1 MNNKKSSTQISSVY
15 TQLSS
20 VKQIPI
26 ANNKLGSKTVKT
38 TRIGNVD
45 SSTLNKFKITNQ
57 NQTLANGMLSVN
69 PIKSIPNPVTV
80 NGDSKIRTSIRTQIN
95 GNHNYNS
102 STTSKLSPI
111 KKTQLKSVSSTSSLS
126 SSGTGIAS
134 KNSSTTSLN
143 NNNNHFIENNNNNSL
158 TDSIS
163 IKCKDQNHNNL
174 NDFTK
179 LNNNLNLN
187 SKLMKNISN
196 GVN

>member
-1 MNNKKSSTQISSVY
+1 MNNKKSSTQISSIY

-38 TRIGNVD
+38 TRIGNVEC
-45 SSTLNKFKITNQ
+45 STLNKFKTTNQ
-57 NQTLANGMLSVN
+57 NQSLANGMLPV
-69 PIKSIPNPVTV
+69 KSIPNPVTV
-80 NGDSKIRTSIRTQIN
+80 NGDSKIKTSIKTQMN
-95 GNHNYNS
+95 GNYNYNS

-143 NNNNHFIENNNNNSL
+143 NNNNFIENNNNNSL

-163 IKCKDQNHNNL
+163 TKCKDQNHNSL